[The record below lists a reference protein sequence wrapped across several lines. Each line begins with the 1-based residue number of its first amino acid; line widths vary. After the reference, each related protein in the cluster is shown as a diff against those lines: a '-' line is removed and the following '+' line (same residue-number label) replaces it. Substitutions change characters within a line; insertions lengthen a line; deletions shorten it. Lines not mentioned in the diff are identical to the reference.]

1 MASRIEKDW
10 LVIDGRL
17 EPIDHPG
24 DGNDRSPAELVEA
37 IVETFSQSGDLV
49 FDPFAGLGSTL
60 IAAQKLGRRSIGFEK
75 NPLRAEWV
83 APHLHA
89 PNRIINASI
98 EQMDAHDLPAFDLV
112 CTSPPYPT
120 VRLEDDPWGMT
131 YFDDMR
137 SIFQRI
143 GQRLSPRGRVVVE
156 VSNILTEDGFRPLVG
171 QFAALLGEVLQLEKS
186 CGSTAPTGWR
196 ARVWATVRCWS
207 AVHNRWH
214 ASQVLLFARS

>member
-1 MASRIEKDW
+1 MASRIDKDW

-17 EPIDHPG
+17 EPIDYPG
-24 DGNDRSPAELVEA
+24 DSHDRSPAELVEA
-37 IVETFSQSGDLV
+37 IVETFSQPGDLV

-60 IAAQKLGRRSIGFEK
+60 IAAQKLGRRAIGFEK
-75 NPLRAEWV
+75 NAQRAEWV

-89 PNRIINASI
+89 PNRIIHASI

-120 VRLEDDPWGMT
+120 VRLEDDPWGVS
-131 YFDDMR
+131 YFEDMR
-137 SIFQRI
+137 GIFERI

-171 QFAALLGEVLQLEKS
+171 QFAALLGEVLQLE
-186 CGSTAPTGWR
+186 R
-196 ARVWATVRCWS
+196 EIVRINS
-207 AVHNRWH
+207 ADWMAGPGVGH
-214 ASQVLLFARS
+214 SSLLVCSPPAAVR